1 MIEWIRFLATS
12 VLMLAGLA
20 VCCIGVYGIF
30 KFDYA
35 ADRMHAGAMIDTMG
49 IALCMGGV
57 AISAPDWFSAL
68 KCVLV
73 IVFWWIS
80 SPVTSHMLCRLEII
94 TDEQRGEYM
103 VVHQKTLAQQ
113 RAEAEAEIAAYSAMD
128 VEAAI
133 EAAQDKEE
141 EEQA

>member
-20 VCCIGVYGIF
+20 VCCIGVYG
-30 KFDYA
+30 
-35 ADRMHAGAMIDTMG
+35 MHAGAMIDTMG